1 MSWLDIFKK
10 KPRARWSVVGVSF
23 ADGTPAQ
30 GKIAYTAEEVA
41 GAGAG
46 DDQVQRLVQ
55 VITAKAY
62 VAAQEG
68 HTGIGHRHENANL
81 LKRAG
86 EQLRGMGYGVRFD
99 PGGETYNGDNF
110 SPHLSISW

>member
-1 MSWLDIFKK
+1 MRKLNLPVAVLKADGAHI
-10 KPRARWSVVGVSF
+10 GVSF
-23 ADGTPAQ
+23 EDGTPAQ
-30 GKIAYTAEEVA
+30 GKIAYTAEEVSEA
-41 GAGAG
+41 GAS
-46 DDQVQRLVQ
+46 DVEVQCLVQ

-68 HTGIGHRHENANL
+68 HTGIGHRHENANV

-99 PGGETYNGDNF
+99 PGGEGYSGVAF
-110 SPHLSISW
+110 SPHLSINW